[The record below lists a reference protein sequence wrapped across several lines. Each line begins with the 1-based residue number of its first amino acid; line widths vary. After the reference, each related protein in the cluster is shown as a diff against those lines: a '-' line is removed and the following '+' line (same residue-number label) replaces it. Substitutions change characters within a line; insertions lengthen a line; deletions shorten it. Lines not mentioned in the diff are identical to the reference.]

1 VLLRASFRDR
11 GHRIR
16 LENEWLQG
24 GLLVHLRL
32 SDISVAGSV
41 VAASELAV
49 TRLSF
54 GMAIFGMF
62 DITPAAA
69 FATAEYEERE
79 ED

>member
-1 VLLRASFRDR
+1 MLLWVSVRDW

-41 VAASELAV
+41 VAASELAM
-49 TRLSF
+49 TGLSF
-54 GMAIFGMF
+54 GVTIFGMF
-62 DITPAAA
+62 NITPAAA
-69 FATAEYEERE
+69 FAAAEYEERE